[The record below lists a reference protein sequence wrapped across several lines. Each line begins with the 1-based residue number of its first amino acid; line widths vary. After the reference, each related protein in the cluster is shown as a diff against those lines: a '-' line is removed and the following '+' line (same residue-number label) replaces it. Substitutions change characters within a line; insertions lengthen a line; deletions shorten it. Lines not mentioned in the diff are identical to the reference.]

1 MFPAQSQQLYKGPF
15 RSSLALGR
23 FDIVSHLQHI
33 TTGDEVGVANLELT
47 QPGHD
52 N

>member
-1 MFPAQSQQLYKGPF
+1 MFPAQSQQPYKAILIGNGKNVV
-15 RSSLALGR
+15 A
-23 FDIVSHLQHI
+23 SHLQHVN
-33 TTGDEVGVANLELT
+33 TEHETGVANLELT